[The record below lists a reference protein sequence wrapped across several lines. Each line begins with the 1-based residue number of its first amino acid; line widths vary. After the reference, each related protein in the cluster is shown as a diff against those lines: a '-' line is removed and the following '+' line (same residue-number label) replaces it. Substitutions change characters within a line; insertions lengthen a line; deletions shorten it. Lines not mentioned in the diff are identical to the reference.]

1 MSSQANGEGQQASS
15 GEGQQGDKVNQ
26 TADID
31 QRLKELE
38 ASNQRLL
45 SESKQWK
52 EKYQTA
58 AQQREAEER
67 AKLEKEGDLKSVLQ
81 RVEQEKDQ
89 ALKELSQ
96 TRGKVLRENIRT
108 TLLKIAPD
116 VYDVDDLVNQPQFKD
131 ILESGVDKDKL
142 ELSTEQAKV
151 FAQKVKE
158 SKPHLFKPT
167 NGMGVNTDR
176 PGSGAGTSGNGSQ
189 DFKAMESNALKEFL
203 LKNFN

>member
-1 MSSQANGEGQQASS
+1 MSSQANGEGQTAPQ
-15 GEGQQGDKVNQ
+15 GEGQQGDKG
-26 TADID
+26 TPSADVD
-31 QRLKELE
+31 QRLKDLE

-67 AKLEKEGDLKSVLQ
+67 AKLEKEGDLKTVLQ
-81 RVEQEKDQ
+81 RVEAEKNDV
-89 ALKELSQ
+89 LKQLNQ
-96 TRGKVLRENIRT
+96 TKGKVLRENIRT

-131 ILESGVDKDKL
+131 ILESGVDKESL
-142 ELSTEQAKV
+142 ELSMEQAKV

-158 SKPHLFKPT
+158 TKPHLFKPA
-167 NGMGVNTDR
+167 NGMGINTDR
-176 PGSGAGTSGNGSQ
+176 PGSTAGQTGNGSQ
-189 DFKAMESNALKEFL
+189 DFKSMESSALKEFL
-203 LKNFN
+203 LTNFN